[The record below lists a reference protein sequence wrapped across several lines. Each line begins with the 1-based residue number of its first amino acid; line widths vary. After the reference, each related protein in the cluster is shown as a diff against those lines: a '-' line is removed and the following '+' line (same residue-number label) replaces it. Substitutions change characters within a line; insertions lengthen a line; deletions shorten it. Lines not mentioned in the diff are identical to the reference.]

1 MSIGLFDSGIGGL
14 TVMKQIIREFPNKS
28 IVYFGDTL
36 RVPYGNK
43 SEQIVKKFSIQ
54 ISKFL
59 LKQDIEMLII
69 ACNTATSYALKSLA
83 EILPIPVIG
92 VINPGAM
99 AAKNITKNKKI
110 GVIGT
115 KGTINSK
122 AYEKSLK
129 ALDNSIEVFQK
140 ACPLFVPLVEENLI
154 NDEITF
160 LVTKKY
166 LEEFKSFGIDTL
178 ILGCTHY
185 PIIKNVISKVLGENV
200 NIIDSAIETAKVA
213 KSILKNTNDNK
224 KFYKFFV
231 TDYTEYFLEFTSKIL
246 NLDINNIDIQKVS
259 LED

>member
-1 MSIGLFDSGIGGL
+1 M
-14 TVMKQIIREFPNKS
+14 
-28 IVYFGDTL
+28 
-36 RVPYGNK
+36 
-43 SEQIVKKFSIQ
+43 
-54 ISKFL
+54 
-59 LKQDIEMLII
+59 
-69 ACNTATSYALKSLA
+69 
-83 EILPIPVIG
+83 
-92 VINPGAM
+92 
-99 AAKNITKNKKI
+99 
-110 GVIGT
+110 
-115 KGTINSK
+115 
-122 AYEKSLK
+122 
-129 ALDNSIEVFQK
+129 DNSIEVFQK

>member
-1 MSIGLFDSGIGGL
+1 MSIGLFDSGVGGL
-14 TVMKQIIREFPNKS
+14 TVMKQVIKELPNESII
-28 IVYFGDTL
+28 YFGDTL

-43 SEQIVKKFSIQ
+43 SEQIIKNFAIQ

-59 LKQDIEMLII
+59 LKQNIEMLII
-69 ACNTATSYALKSLA
+69 ACNTATSYSLKSLSQ
-83 EILPIPVIG
+83 ILPIPVIG
-92 VINPGAM
+92 VINPGSV
-99 AAKNITKNKKI
+99 AAKNITKNKRI

-129 ALDNSIEVFQK
+129 SLDPSIKVFQK

-154 NDEITF
+154 NDNITF
-160 LVTKKY
+160 LVAQKY
-166 LEEFKSFGIDTL
+166 LEELKNYEIDTL

-185 PIIKNVISKVLGENV
+185 PIIKNVISDVLGKNV

-213 KSILKNTNDNK
+213 KSILKNTNKNE

-231 TDYTEYFLEFTSKIL
+231 TDYTEFFLEFTSKIL
-246 NLDINNIDIQKVS
+246 NLDINNINIEKVS